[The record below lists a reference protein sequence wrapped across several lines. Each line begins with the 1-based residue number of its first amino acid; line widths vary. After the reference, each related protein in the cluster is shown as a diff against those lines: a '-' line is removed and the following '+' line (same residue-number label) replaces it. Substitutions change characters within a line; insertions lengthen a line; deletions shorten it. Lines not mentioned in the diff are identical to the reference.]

1 MYKIFKSKVYK
12 IILYY
17 KVYKSTFILTELHK
31 KNKPY
36 QEKNLL
42 FLQFL
47 NKIIE
52 YWFHPFQITI
62 HTIIFFTNI
71 LIKKYNF
78 FSKYYKKLKF

>member
-17 KVYKSTFILTELHK
+17 KVYKSTFILTELYK

-42 FLQFL
+42 FLHLLTNKSTFFL
-47 NKIIE
+47 HFINKIIE
-52 YWFHPFQITI
+52 YWFHPF
-62 HTIIFFTNI
+62 
-71 LIKKYNF
+71 
-78 FSKYYKKLKF
+78 KLLYIQ